1 MDATYMK
8 AKGQWRSLERAG
20 DTHGQTMDLLLTEQ
34 RDKEA
39 ALRLPQQ
46 ALRRPGLPE
55 TITLDGS
62 DPKAAALK
70 SDTEAHGTAPSAP

>member
-1 MDATYMK
+1 
-8 AKGQWRSLERAG
+8 
-20 DTHGQTMDLLLTEQ
+20 MDLLLTEQ